1 MVKCLAYLSHQ
12 SQASSQALSTA
23 LSASTSGDTCD
34 AGFCQNW
41 RSQPRQSMGFFHR
54 KWWFHQP
61 KRCLTSETCVS
72 QPTVWPNVRWV
83 AGFDPPATAPE
94 PRKVVRF
101 ACFAGISKKRSTAR
115 RHLRKTGKLLDIKN
129 QGKTYWCV
137 LRRVAGWVGLPGVAG
152 MMKLIV
158 SQWIIP

>member
-115 RHLRKTGKLLDIKN
+115 RHLRENWKVAWHQKSRKNLLVRFT
-129 QGKTYWCV
+129 QGCWMGW
-137 LRRVAGWVGLPGVAG
+137 VAGGCWDDE
-152 MMKLIV
+152 IN
-158 SQWIIP
+158 S